1 MAGTKINNTG
11 VTFSDSTIQYS
22 SNKARY
28 PTKLSKYTGAKNTY
42 FGMSVIMSDGLVAKM
57 GWNGY
62 YQLGMG
68 GGGVSSG
75 QYFLEPMMTAFPY
88 SFPGAAEVYDN
99 PETSQTYGNNAC
111 IDVNGQLWT
120 WGRNYYGGC
129 GNGYSEYVNGSALSA
144 LRVPYNASTNVLN
157 SIYGKTVV
165 QVVMPWGA
173 ESADEIYVRCS
184 DGTVHAAGYNGY
196 GQRGNGT
203 TGTYTGRFYQ
213 VSTITNATSIFAGR
227 TAYCKAGAVT
237 SSGQLYMWGYN
248 ANNDLGNN
256 NTTNQSSP
264 VLINSYGSL
273 VGKTVTSA
281 AIAMTNGFAVCSDG
295 TLHAWGNNNAGQ
307 LGDGGSTTSAV
318 PKQVN
323 TGVASVYTGGYE
335 TGAGTVT
342 FILKTNGTVWYT
354 GTAAQGWL
362 YGPNAYETGY
372 VDDGEGGS
380 TLVTLT
386 LTWPDGT
393 VWRQIT
399 GFSGTIEKI
408 VQCQYATVSGGVSL
422 IIMTTDGKLWGYGS
436 NNYGVLGTGKTDNV
450 MYTDGTTPALDL
462 RTGGQYSPMNIGP
475 AIPATSILM
484 ADISLQ
490 QYSGEP
496 VCYMLS
502 RDNRLFGMGASGGY
516 DLGRH
521 NLNFST
527 PQKIQLPQ

>member
-99 PETSQTYGNNAC
+99 PQTSQTYGNNAC

-129 GNGYSEYVNGSALSA
+129 GNGYSEYTNGSALSA

-173 ESADEIYVRCS
+173 EGGGDEIYVRCS

-203 TGTYTGRFYQ
+203 TGTYIGIFYQ
-213 VSTITNATSIFAGR
+213 VSTITNATSIFTGR
-227 TAYCKAGAVT
+227 TVYCKAGAVT

-248 ANNDLGNN
+248 ANYDLGNN
-256 NTTNQSSP
+256 NSNYQTSP

-295 TLHAWGNNNAGQ
+295 TLHAWGINTAGQ

-335 TGAGTVT
+335 TGSGTVT

-354 GTAAQGWL
+354 GTRARGWL
-362 YGPNAYETGY
+362 YGPLDYEFI
-372 VDDGEGGS
+372 DDGDGGNAGAGEI
-380 TLVTLT
+380 
-386 LTWPDGT
+386 WPDGT

-408 VQCQYATVSGGVSL
+408 VQSQYSTETGGVSL
-422 IIMTTDGKLWGYGS
+422 IIMTTDGKLWGYGC
-436 NNYGVLGTGKTDNV
+436 NNYGVLGTGKTDNI
-450 MYTDGTTPALDL
+450 MYTDGTTP
-462 RTGGQYSPMNIGP
+462 GYGSYNIGP

-490 QYSGEP
+490 QYSNEP